1 MWVGLLGPL
10 EMRDST
16 GVVRVTAPKERS
28 LLATLSLR
36 AGNVVPVEALAEA
49 VWDDVWPAQWQVT
62 LRNYVQ
68 RIRKKLAPADRG
80 RLAWRSPG
88 YCLHLD
94 PGESDLAA
102 FQSLQK
108 AGLAAANSGNWADA
122 ARNLSQAMSLWRG
135 SALAD
140 IESRLVRVQHAHYL
154 ERQRMVTLEARIEA
168 DVRVSRRGS
177 AAVLPELERLIEEYP
192 EREQYYVLTMLA
204 LYRGGRRADCLDLY
218 HRARR
223 LLIEAQG
230 IEPGSDLRSLHERI
244 LAGDTGLLAQ
254 PLVELAL

>member
-10 EMRDST
+10 EVRDSR
-16 GVVRVTAPKERS
+16 GAVRISAPKERS
-28 LLATLSLR
+28 LVATLSLR

-49 VWDDVWPAQWQVT
+49 VWDHEWPAQWQVT

-68 RIRKKLAPADRG
+68 RIRKKLAPVDRG

-88 YCLHLD
+88 YCLQLD
-94 PGESDLAA
+94 PDESDLAA

-108 AGLAAANSGNWADA
+108 AGLAAANSGNWPEA
-122 ARNLSQAMSLWRG
+122 ARDLGQAMSLWRG
-135 SALAD
+135 TALVD

-154 ERQRMVTLEARIEA
+154 ERQRLVTLEARIEA
-168 DVRVSRRGS
+168 DMRVSRRGS
-177 AAVLPELERLIEEYP
+177 AAVLPELERLIDEYP
-192 EREQYYVLTMLA
+192 ERERYYVLAMLA
-204 LYRGGRRADCLDLY
+204 LYRSGRRADCLDLY

-230 IEPGSDLRSLHERI
+230 IEPGPDLGSLHERI

-254 PLVELAL
+254 PLAELAL

>member
-28 LLATLSLR
+28 LLAALSLR

-88 YCLHLD
+88 YCLHPD
-94 PGESDLAA
+94 ESDLAA

-108 AGLAAANSGNWADA
+108 AGLVAANSGNWADA

-154 ERQRMVTLEARIEA
+154 ERQRVVTLEARLEA

-177 AAVLPELERLIEEYP
+177 AAVLPELERLIDEYP
-192 EREQYYVLTMLA
+192 ERERYYILAMLA

-223 LLIEAQG
+223 FLIEAQG

-244 LAGDTGLLAQ
+244 LAGDQGLLAQ
-254 PLVELAL
+254 PLEDLAL